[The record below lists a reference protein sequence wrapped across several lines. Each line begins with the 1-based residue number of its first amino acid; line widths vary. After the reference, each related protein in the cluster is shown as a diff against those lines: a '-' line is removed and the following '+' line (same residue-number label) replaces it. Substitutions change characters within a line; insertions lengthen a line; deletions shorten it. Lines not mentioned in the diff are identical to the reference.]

1 MLTRAGKD
9 VVQLVPNNSG
19 QSPTNHGGIIP
30 VPEHSHEMRAVY
42 VEIREDPIRRDRGIG
57 KNHARPARPGARIG
71 FASCAGSFNGSNSN
85 EIEVFAALAVCEI
98 FPDDID
104 ASRIEQPFQ
113 LGPHHLAGFHANALR
128 MLQVQSQGSRL
139 SVSANTERTHEQYD
153 ENRPHDERPSC
164 IEQTRTRQFGL
175 ARFCSRNLISE
186 YCRLQIWLPD
196 GSDIHPTL
204 KAKTGAVAM
213 INSPK
218 DVVGEFKSLP
228 N

>member
-42 VEIREDPIRRDRGIG
+42 VEIRENPIRLDRGIS
-57 KNHARPARPGARIG
+57 KNHARPAHPGAQIG
-71 FASCAGSFNGSNSN
+71 AVSCAGSSDGSNGN
-85 EIEVFAALAVCEI
+85 EIEVFAAFAVCKI

-113 LGPHHLAGFHANALR
+113 LGLHHLAGLRANALR
-128 MLQVQSQGSRL
+128 MLQVQSQRSRL
-139 SVSANTERTHEQYD
+139 SVSANTERTHEQND

-164 IEQTRTRQFGL
+164 IEQTQTRQFGL
-175 ARFCSRNLISE
+175 ARFCSRNLISQ
-186 YCRLQIWLPD
+186 YCRL
-196 GSDIHPTL
+196 
-204 KAKTGAVAM
+204 
-213 INSPK
+213 
-218 DVVGEFKSLP
+218 
-228 N
+228 